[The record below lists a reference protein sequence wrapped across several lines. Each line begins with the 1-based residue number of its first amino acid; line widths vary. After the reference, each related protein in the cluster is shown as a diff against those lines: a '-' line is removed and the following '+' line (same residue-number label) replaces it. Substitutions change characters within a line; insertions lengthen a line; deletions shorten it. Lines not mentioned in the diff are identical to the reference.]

1 MSGLSVGLVLLS
13 DAAHNG
19 LDETTAPFLIT
30 LTHDREAKLRF
41 GGGVL
46 VYPYGQLAAQII
58 CDEGGFVSRPPLI
71 PRINSQD
78 DEIAGLPVWTAR
90 SSYQVL
96 RHVSGR

>member
-30 LTHDREAKLRF
+30 LTHNREAKLRF

-58 CDEGGFVSRPPLI
+58 CDEGGFVSRPRAVPSI
-71 PRINSQD
+71 DSHHG
-78 DEIAGLPVWTAR
+78 EVAGLPLWTAR
-90 SSYQVL
+90 SRDQVL
-96 RHVSGR
+96 RHISGR